1 MNHHVAS
8 EIFLIS
14 VIAVPLFLK
23 EQVVLTFF
31 DLQQMEIVQ
40 YVGPPLRYTRVTL

>member
-1 MNHHVAS
+1 MKQHVAS

-14 VIAVPLFLK
+14 VILEPLLSK